1 MHTFK
6 LDALTPVHSRGKRF
20 SRWTNY
26 IIKASNPFDAINKLH
41 VKYPGRLP
49 AIVHEMRNDRSI
61 RHWTIDKLNS
71 CRAEIMI
78 EFDVNS

>member
-6 LDALTPVHSRGKRF
+6 LEALTHVHSRGKQF

-26 IIKASNPFDAINKLH
+26 VIEALNPFDAIDKLQ
-41 VKYPGRLP
+41 VKYPGRFP
-49 AIVHEMRNDRSI
+49 VVVHEMRNDRSI

-78 EFDVNS
+78 EFDLNN